1 MPTDSQSLAD
11 QSACYICAGVSIT
24 EGFILALLASVS
36 VRGISHATQYIVTSS
51 DYSPVAGA
59 SVTITAQLADAQ
71 GNAVQT
77 AGRTVTWSK
86 TGSDAS
92 FSAPTS
98 ITNASGIATVTLTTD
113 FANVAHVITATDA
126 QGKTGNSAAV
136 TSVVGPY
143 TVTWAALVVT
153 NGGVNPTPLEQAAAD
168 RYYRRC
174 LAAGITTLI
183 YSEILM
189 ISSSLIGACT
199 PFLFSG
205 SGGALWVNN
214 SNRFLAGDLTIN
226 GLHGNGVDKYL
237 TTVIVPSVALT
248 NTSAGLVVYAYQTA
262 TAGSGY
268 AMGVSDIQNSN
279 HFALFVLT
287 ASTNAYCWRFVNAGT
302 DFISAAPTSRGFIS
316 MQRTAANLLKL
327 YFANSTNAFSAVGTA
342 SGVQTG
348 AATTT
353 NGIWAFNAD
362 LTGGPATPSD
372 YTISYTAITLGMD
385 ATQAQAHYNNVQ
397 QLRTDLGGGFL

>member
-1 MPTDSQSLAD
+1 MAVDPQTLIQDAECFT
-11 QSACYICAGVSIT
+11 CYGVSLLQGVVLQEILIIT
-24 EGFILALLASVS
+24 N
-36 VRGISHATQYIVTSS
+36 RTPATKYLVTSS
-51 DYSPVAGA
+51 NYAPVAGA
-59 SVTITAQLADAQ
+59 QVTISAQLADVN
-71 GNAVQT
+71 GVPVQT
-77 AGRTVTWSK
+77 AGSVVTWSK
-86 TGSDAS
+86 TGSDAT
-92 FSAPTS
+92 FSSPTS
-98 ITNASGIATVTLTTD
+98 VTNASGIATVGLTTD
-113 FANVAHVITATDA
+113 FANVAHIITATDNN
-126 QGKTGNSAAV
+126 GLTGNSAAV

-143 TVTWAALVVT
+143 TVTWAALVVS
-153 NGGVNPTPLEQAAAD
+153 NGGVNPTSLEQASAD
-168 RYYRRC
+168 RYYRNC
-174 LAAGITTLI
+174 LAAGLTTMI
-183 YSEILM
+183 YSEILF

-237 TTVIVPSVALT
+237 TTVIVPSAALT

-262 TAGSGY
+262 VAGSGY

-302 DFISAAPTSRGFIS
+302 DFISAAPTGRGFIS

-327 YFANSTNAFSAVGTA
+327 YWANSTNAFSAVGTA

-353 NGIWAFNAD
+353 NGVWAFNAD
-362 LTGGPATPSD
+362 LTGGPATASD
-372 YTISYTAITLGMD
+372 YTLSYSAITLGMT
-385 ATQAQAHYNNVQ
+385 AAQAQAHYNAVQ
-397 QLRTDLGGGFL
+397 QLRTDIGGGFV